1 MEINKKKISNIN
13 LLIIFLL
20 LLALFSYV
28 AINKFQKDKDQTLAQ
43 VPISINLLTSVHPDL
58 PWNFRPVEPKI
69 LVKPGEVTTVE
80 YIVENLGNTETT
92 GIATFV
98 YFPNQFG
105 NYISKINCFCY
116 DAQTL
121 KPKQKDKF
129 EFTLSSS
136 MQFMIAKMFIENL
149 KFFDFRF
156 FEKFSIFRFF
166 KISIGFPMEIFDRKF
181 FGVTN
186 FKMTQLPRY

>member
-20 LLALFSYV
+20 ILALLSYV
-28 AINKFQKDKDQTLAQ
+28 IINKFLKNKDQALALE
-43 VPISINLLTSVHPDL
+43 PISINLLTSVHPDL
-58 PWNFRPVEPKI
+58 SWNFQPVEPKI
-69 LVKPGEVTTVE
+69 VVVPGEVTTVE

-121 KPKQKDKF
+121 KPKEKSKYTLVLLIDPEATKDSETKNIK
-129 EFTLSSS
+129 EVTIQFT
-136 MQFMIAKMFIENL
+136 
-149 KFFDFRF
+149 FFDYK
-156 FEKFSIFRFF
+156 EYKKQKS
-166 KISIGFPMEIFDRKF
+166 
-181 FGVTN
+181 
-186 FKMTQLPRY
+186 

>member
-20 LLALFSYV
+20 ILVLLSYV
-28 AINKFQKDKDQTLAQ
+28 IINKFQKDKDQALALE
-43 VPISINLLTSVHPDL
+43 PISINLLTSVHPDL
-58 PWNFRPVEPKI
+58 SWNFQPVEPKI
-69 LVKPGEVTTVE
+69 VVIPGEVITVE
-80 YIVENLGNTETT
+80 YIVENLGNIETT

-121 KPKQKDKF
+121 KPKEKSKYTLVLLIDPEATKDSETKNIK
-129 EFTLSSS
+129 EVTIQFT
-136 MQFMIAKMFIENL
+136 
-149 KFFDFRF
+149 FFDYK
-156 FEKFSIFRFF
+156 EYKKQKS
-166 KISIGFPMEIFDRKF
+166 
-181 FGVTN
+181 
-186 FKMTQLPRY
+186 

>member
-20 LLALFSYV
+20 ILALLSYV
-28 AINKFQKDKDQTLAQ
+28 IINKFQKDKDQALALE
-43 VPISINLLTSVHPDL
+43 PISINLLTSVHPDL
-58 PWNFRPVEPKI
+58 SWNFQPVEPKI
-69 LVKPGEVTTVE
+69 VVTPGEVITVE

-116 DAQTL
+116 DAKTL
-121 KPKQKDKF
+121 KPKQKDKYTLVLLIDP
-129 EFTLSSS
+129 EATKDSKTKNIKEVTIQFT
-136 MQFMIAKMFIENL
+136 
-149 KFFDFRF
+149 FFDYK
-156 FEKFSIFRFF
+156 EYKKQKS
-166 KISIGFPMEIFDRKF
+166 
-181 FGVTN
+181 
-186 FKMTQLPRY
+186 

>member
-20 LLALFSYV
+20 ILALLSYV
-28 AINKFQKDKDQTLAQ
+28 IINKFQKDKDQALALE
-43 VPISINLLTSVHPDL
+43 PISINLLTSVHPDL
-58 PWNFRPVEPKI
+58 SWNFQPVEPKI
-69 LVKPGEVTTVE
+69 VVIPGEVITVV
-80 YIVENLGNTETT
+80 YIVENLGNIETT

-121 KPKQKDKF
+121 KPKEKSKYTLVLLIDPEATKDSKTKNIK
-129 EFTLSSS
+129 EVTIQFT
-136 MQFMIAKMFIENL
+136 
-149 KFFDFRF
+149 FFDYK
-156 FEKFSIFRFF
+156 EYKKQKS
-166 KISIGFPMEIFDRKF
+166 
-181 FGVTN
+181 
-186 FKMTQLPRY
+186 